1 MSYLKVKKSNIT
13 EEELDSILEIF
24 NSDLSDLEKSL
35 KVEQIISY
43 KDLQEYI
50 SYRKASR
57 LNVYDK
63 IVRVFNIYE
72 KFKKKGLFKDWYK
85 CDIEELQKR
94 VDNLNIIYKAL
105 KSNLSEDEKIKIVF
119 EIFKDKDEFNKK
131 YALLIKFGA
140 NDPRLDSV
148 REALNDFD
156 FISNT
161 INSFSDIQIKN
172 VRYRTEVENILKENN
187 YLDNYLYAEYV
198 IKTYLT
204 DDKSYLK
211 NNFLG
216 NLGINYEI
224 FQYCEELI
232 QFLNPVL
239 YKQYQECVSE
249 NNKKRAWAIGMT
261 IRNLARGINTGYL
274 DDGTEFDI
282 LEFYKRVP
290 FKEYEAKFVCTLE
303 DFILRNIGNE
313 NGIYS
318 TINNYLYQNN
328 ITKMIPASETKL
340 SETSI
345 SYNGVELTPE
355 IIHNVF
361 RYMKVNGLPEVIG
374 VYRIVLSKY
383 VNNEID
389 FSLLDEQEQQMES
402 KTKYGIYKNPYTLV
416 LKNNSKK

>member
-13 EEELDSILEIF
+13 EEELDSILKIF

-43 KDLQEYI
+43 KDLKDYI
-50 SYRKASR
+50 SARKVSR
-57 LNVYDK
+57 LNVSDK

-72 KFKKKGLFKDWYK
+72 KFKKNGLFKDWYK
-85 CDIEELQKR
+85 CDTEELQKR
-94 VDNLNIIYKAL
+94 MDNLNIIYKAL
-105 KSNLSEDEKIKIVF
+105 KSNLTEDEKVKIVF
-119 EIFKDKDEFNKK
+119 EIFKDKTEFNKK
-131 YALLIKFGA
+131 YSLLIKFGT
-140 NDPRLDSV
+140 NDPRLESA

-172 VRYRTEVENILKENN
+172 VRYRREIENILKENN

-239 YKQYQECVSE
+239 HKQYQECVSE

-261 IRNLARGINTGYL
+261 IRNLVRGINTGYL

-290 FKEYEAKFVCTLE
+290 FKEYEAKFVCTLK
-303 DFILRNIGNE
+303 DFIWRNIGNE

-328 ITKMIPASETKL
+328 ITKMIPASETEL
-340 SETSI
+340 IETSI
-345 SYNGVELTPE
+345 SYKGVELTPK

-361 RYMKVNGLPEVIG
+361 RYMKVNELPEVMG

-383 VNNEID
+383 INNELD
-389 FSLLDEQEQQMES
+389 FSLLDEQEQQMKS
-402 KTKYGIYKNPYTLV
+402 KIKYKNPYTLV
-416 LKNNSKK
+416 LKNK

>member
-1 MSYLKVKKSNIT
+1 MSYLKVKKGNIT
-13 EEELDSILEIF
+13 EKELDSILKIF

-43 KDLQEYI
+43 KDLQNCI
-50 SYRKASR
+50 STYRKVSR
-57 LNVYDK
+57 LNVSDK

-72 KFKKKGLFKDWYK
+72 KFRKKGFFKDLYR

-94 VDNLNIIYKAL
+94 VDNLNIIYKVL
-105 KSNLSEDEKIKIVF
+105 KSNLPEDEKVKIVF

-131 YALLIKFGA
+131 YSLLIKFGT
-140 NDPRLDSV
+140 NDPRLDSA

-172 VRYRTEVENILKENN
+172 VRYRREVENILKENN

-211 NNFLG
+211 NNFLE

-249 NNKKRAWAIGMT
+249 NNKKRACAIGMT
-261 IRNLARGINTGYL
+261 IRDLARGINTGYL

-290 FKEYEAKFVCTLE
+290 FKKYEAKFVCTLKN
-303 DFILRNIGNE
+303 FIWQNIGNE

-328 ITKMIPASETKL
+328 IAKMIPASETELIK
-340 SETSI
+340 TSI
-345 SYNGVELTPE
+345 SYKGVELTPE

-361 RYMKVNGLPEVIG
+361 RYMKVNGLPKVMR

-383 VNNEID
+383 VNNELD
-389 FSLLDEQEQQMES
+389 FSLLDEQEQQMKS
-402 KTKYGIYKNPYTLV
+402 KIKYKNPYTLV
-416 LKNNSKK
+416 LKNK